1 MTCTKRRRRT
11 PGISCRYCKK
21 PKRDATLTG
30 RHKLIPQSPEEKQRK
45 SDKDEDDVAIQ
56 KSAPSQKTTFM
67 DSRVPGSPGQAAKG
81 TSMAGHVARPRSSQ
95 KPILS
100 FSDELDE
107 DEGISMSFS
116 LSETTNKR
124 FKTEQMISAMMPAP
138 ATYSNPLSIAEY
150 IVPSKAAASLGQLSF
165 GVSQARGARPYMED
179 RHTIVA
185 NYSPTATGGLPDSDG
200 VLRSY
205 AAVFDGHN
213 GSQSAEEAASR
224 LHKVLAAE
232 RGFAGCT
239 GTAGAPAAEAEAAAM
254 SGALESA
261 FLAMDREILDR
272 ARRESGR
279 DGCCVLVAVRIGD
292 YLWTAHA
299 GDSRA
304 VLSRGGRS
312 LRLTEDHKPGL
323 ERERQRVV
331 GAGGRVEFQ
340 RCWRVI
346 SGGNDDDP
354 GRRTGLAVSR
364 SFGDIEFKEPRLF
377 VERIPDVGRV
387 QLLPEDSLIIMASD
401 GLWDVLGDQQAVD
414 IAHEAVKADLQK
426 GVMAQ
431 AGDMLAKAASS
442 ALVFAA
448 LKKGTL
454 DNVTVVVI
462 MLRWD

>member
-1 MTCTKRRRRT
+1 MHAEALQ
-11 PGISCRYCKK
+11 S
-21 PKRDATLTG
+21 DDG
-30 RHKLIPQSPEEKQRK
+30 RNILKEAESGGQKLIPQSSEKKQRK
-45 SDKDEDDVAIQ
+45 SGEGEDDVAIQ
-56 KSAPSQKTTFM
+56 KSAPSQM
-67 DSRVPGSPGQAAKG
+67 PAPLDCRVPGSPGQVAAKG
-81 TSMAGHVARPRSSQ
+81 TSTAGHVARPRSSQ

-107 DEGISMSFS
+107 DEGMTTSFS
-116 LSETTNKR
+116 LAETTKKR
-124 FKTEQMISAMMPAP
+124 FKTEHMMSASIPAP
-138 ATYSNPLSIAEY
+138 ARHSQPMTVADYN
-150 IVPSKAAASLGQLSF
+150 VPSRAAASLGQLYF

-179 RHTIVA
+179 RHIIVA
-185 NYSPTATGGLPDSDG
+185 NYCPTGAGGKPDPDG

-239 GTAGAPAAEAEAAAM
+239 GAAGTPAAEAEAAAM

-261 FLAMDREILDR
+261 FLAMDSEILDR

-279 DGCCVLVAVRIGD
+279 DGCCGLVAVRIGD
-292 YLWTAHA
+292 YLWTAHV
-299 GDSRA
+299 GDCRA

-323 ERERQRVV
+323 MRERRRVL
-331 GAGGRVEFQ
+331 GAGGRVEWQ

-346 SGGNDDDP
+346 SGGSDDDS

-414 IAHEAVKADLQK
+414 IAQGAVKQVLQHPK
-426 GVMAQ
+426 VTPQ
-431 AGDMLAKAASS
+431 AGDTLAKAAST